1 MTYSLGKVTILLTE
15 NCSKFQNQIF
25 LKGVSILSVQ
35 KSKYISHEHCTFYI
49 YSANQEWFLFSGKPT
64 IVKTLSQQYVL
75 DERTGFYTTT
85 FETTI
90 PERYIVYCSIAL
102 DLRYYDVELV
112 QLQVE
117 KLFFQQLYTK
127 QQEQQLA
134 IGQLMIALNSDLK
147 IKPLLQKIMDY
158 SLEAIP
164 SIDRGFLMLFDN
176 EDQRLHTVA
185 SKGTTDAIYS
195 YSPSIGEGIAGY
207 TFQSGKSGIYN
218 LNEAVKI
225 MWNISPKNNIAL
237 QGALSGS
244 TSEKITTMAVPIFSD
259 TRKFGILIVHQFTN
273 KMPFQNRDLQLL
285 KSIAS
290 QAAVALKNAEA
301 YEQIEHLNED
311 YEQNNTIHQLF
322 LNLTL
327 QNVDE
332 AIIIEQ
338 TKGLLQK
345 SIHYVNLIDRET
357 YPDEFMLNQLKT
369 ITEPGIY
376 LIHKSFYIYP
386 VKNEHQIFGYL
397 LFEILKEIEA
407 HEKRIIENAS
417 ISLALKA
424 IQFQAKSQ
432 MSFKERLELFQH
444 ILMGQAQFIDPRY
457 EDLHLDV
464 YGQTFCITLKIS
476 HFTNWHVV
484 QFIEHLTQYYP
495 SHPFIFTQSDQV
507 VWILQG
513 DETFR
518 QNIVIQLPKVLE
530 SWVQF
535 HQQFVAIGV
544 GTIQQNLLKVETS
557 FTESDHA
564 LPHQSKSITGIT
576 IVRFEEI
583 GINRLFRK
591 HTRGDI
597 QQFITQVL
605 DPLFQKKDYTLL
617 DTLACYIQQNRSISK
632 TADVLHIHQN
642 TLYHRLQ
649 RVEQLTNRSLSDP
662 AHFLELTLALHL
674 YSTYEH

>member
-1 MTYSLGKVTILLTE
+1 
-15 NCSKFQNQIF
+15 
-25 LKGVSILSVQ
+25 
-35 KSKYISHEHCTFYI
+35 
-49 YSANQEWFLFSGKPT
+49 
-64 IVKTLSQQYVL
+64 
-75 DERTGFYTTT
+75 
-85 FETTI
+85 
-90 PERYIVYCSIAL
+90 
-102 DLRYYDVELV
+102 
-112 QLQVE
+112 
-117 KLFFQQLYTK
+117 
-127 QQEQQLA
+127 
-134 IGQLMIALNSDLK
+134 
-147 IKPLLQKIMDY
+147 
-158 SLEAIP
+158 
-164 SIDRGFLMLFDN
+164 
-176 EDQRLHTVA
+176 
-185 SKGTTDAIYS
+185 
-195 YSPSIGEGIAGY
+195 
-207 TFQSGKSGIYN
+207 
-218 LNEAVKI
+218 
-225 MWNISPKNNIAL
+225 
-237 QGALSGS
+237 
-244 TSEKITTMAVPIFSD
+244 
-259 TRKFGILIVHQFTN
+259 
-273 KMPFQNRDLQLL
+273 
-285 KSIAS
+285 
-290 QAAVALKNAEA
+290 
-301 YEQIEHLNED
+301 
-311 YEQNNTIHQLF
+311 
-322 LNLTL
+322 
-327 QNVDE
+327 
-332 AIIIEQ
+332 
-338 TKGLLQK
+338 
-345 SIHYVNLIDRET
+345 
-357 YPDEFMLNQLKT
+357 MLNQLKT

-605 DPLFQKKDYTLL
+605 DPLFQKRLYVTRH
-617 DTLACYIQQNRSISK
+617 AC
-632 TADVLHIHQN
+632 L
-642 TLYHRLQ
+642 
-649 RVEQLTNRSLSDP
+649 
-662 AHFLELTLALHL
+662 L
-674 YSTYEH
+674 YSTKSFHFKNSRCTSYTSKHTLSSFTACRTTYESKLK